1 MLLDG
6 AFTVLLLI
14 SGASAVS
21 VPPPTKVVVSCQNL
35 KVTVS
40 WEYSKPQ
47 PQTTFRVE
55 VKGSTVNDEEE
66 TTTDHQYDLSHFV
79 WASDERYMGF
89 NYVSV
94 TAIQGGHR
102 SVPVPS
108 KTFSF
113 SAHKTADIICKL
125 NFPPVDLKVE
135 DSGAKVMFRNPLH
148 YYSELK
154 QADNSASFKFTV
166 SPGGEGECLRS
177 QEICVREI
185 EFPEGA
191 EQCVNLTGSLIVD
204 NQLVSFSETHN
215 ICRSIPPWVYVTV
228 GIILL
233 LVLVVVLTV
242 VSIFICMTRPPEDE
256 NSHLPKNLPNHG
268 KPYYTVNPP
277 HISPVVVLT
286 VNEPGTEEEAE
297 HLTSEGQKTNDDD
310 SSDGSVKTEC
320 TSVDDEEEEKG
331 EESTSS
337 YDRPQ
342 NLQVDMGDAE
352 MVTGYSGC

>member
-47 PQTTFRVE
+47 PQTTFRVQ
-55 VKGSTVNDEEE
+55 VKGSTVNEEE

-79 WASDERYMGF
+79 WASDKRYMGF

-102 SVPVPS
+102 SDPAPS

-177 QEICVREI
+177 QEICVCEI

-215 ICRSIPPWVYVTV
+215 ICPSIPPWVYVTV

-233 LVLVVVLTV
+233 FVLVVVLTV
-242 VSIFICMTRPPEDE
+242 VSIMIYKTRPRKRKTPIQLE
-256 NSHLPKNLPNHG
+256 NLPNRG
-268 KPYYTVNPP
+268 KQYYTVTPP
-277 HISPVVVLT
+277 HISTVLIRLT

-297 HLTSEGQKTNDDD
+297 RLTSEGQKTNEDY

-320 TSVDDEEEEKG
+320 TSVDEEEEKG
-331 EESTSS
+331 EESMSS